1 MCNREVALPRSR
13 YAQALR
19 DEAGLPSRPYD
30 YYSRP
35 SMYPGPVGP
44 VPAPPTI
51 PVPTPIGILP
61 GYRGDISALKY
72 QGVVPREHPA
82 GPYAPEGGY
91 ITWADVVKRRDRN
104 GG

>member
-19 DEAGLPSRPYD
+19 DEAGIKTQPYD
-30 YYSRP
+30 FYSRP

-44 VPAPPTI
+44 TPAPPTM
-51 PVPTPIGILP
+51 PVPTPIGVLP
-61 GYRGDISALKY
+61 GYRGELSALRY

-82 GPYAPEGGY
+82 GPYAPEEGY
-91 ITWADVVKRRDRN
+91 ITWADVVKRRND